1 MGDAAQG
8 KPEEPFRHLEIE
20 ALVSLDSHRGDII
33 PKLQG
38 IIRRDNTLEASN
50 AACHV
55 CDRRFSMRFEIEA
68 KGRSESA
75 SVFRIT
81 MACKHCHWNAV
92 FYGYVHQDGRCG
104 LYPGYLSA
112 DLFFS
117 GHRRQ
122 EQ

>member
-1 MGDAAQG
+1 MGDAAQVG
-8 KPEEPFRHLEIE
+8 PDKPFRHLEIE
-20 ALVSLDSHRGDII
+20 ALVSLDSCRDDII

-38 IIRRDNTLEASN
+38 VIRRDNTLEASN

-55 CDRRFSMRFEIEA
+55 CGRRFSMRFEIEA
-68 KGRSESA
+68 KGRSENA

-81 MACKHCHWNAV
+81 MECKHCRWNAV

-104 LYPGYLSA
+104 LDAGYLPA
-112 DLFFS
+112 DLFF
-117 GHRRQ
+117 GKHQHR